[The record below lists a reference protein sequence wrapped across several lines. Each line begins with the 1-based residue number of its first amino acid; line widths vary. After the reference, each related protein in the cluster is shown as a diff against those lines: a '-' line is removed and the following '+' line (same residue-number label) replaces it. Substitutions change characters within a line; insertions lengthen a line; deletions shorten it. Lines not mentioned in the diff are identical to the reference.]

1 MTVSAPLEHE
11 NTKFC
16 QEICACRWTCAKLAR
31 KLPLMNPSQPIPI
44 SVDVDEAARL
54 TSLSPFQVR
63 NLIQDRAIPARKQG
77 TRVLIDYAGLLAW
90 FKSLP
95 LAGKGEE
102 AAS

>member
-1 MTVSAPLEHE
+1 
-11 NTKFC
+11 
-16 QEICACRWTCAKLAR
+16 
-31 KLPLMNPSQPIPI
+31 MNQSNPIPI

-63 NLIQDRAIPARKQG
+63 NLINSRTIPARKQG
-77 TRVLIDYAGLLAW
+77 TRVLIDYAGLREW
-90 FKSLP
+90 FDSLP